1 MFSLSAWS
9 IVHVAVSV
17 VGVALVVPIVPNSE
31 AGMLTE
37 AVDRLLL
44 VAVELPPVIV
54 QLNLVP
60 VGKLPPLEG
69 AAVNVNESALL

>member
-17 VGVALVVPIVPNSE
+17 VGVALVVLIVPNYE
-31 AGMLTE
+31 AATLT
-37 AVDRLLL
+37 LL
-44 VAVELPPVIV
+44 VVRFVFVTVALPPVIV

-69 AAVNVNESALL
+69 AAANVNESVFL